1 MIQYIYFVKCP
12 DCEDEHFDFFNDAK
26 DFALG
31 CLSKKPIIT
40 QTEVNRNDFG
50 ECIDSSDLGTI
61 WSWEDIVGSTDDEP
75 ALSIFTKDDLKT
87 LPAESDPEFD
97 ALDNSLDDIPD
108 NFRKPIT
115 ENADRDAEMR
125 NLAKEMF
132 DLGVE
137 CSSYEEF
144 VGFMKE
150 NDDVPTKEL
159 YAIYRDAIKDHVNSA
174 KGKAIPEGMTIE
186 QLVEEME
193 ENEDEVECTWCNELF
208 DKSECRKEVDLGW
221 LCSRCEAA
229 IKSRGEPLTFQENSY
244 WDFLDES
251 AEDMLNVKWA
261 ANNCGPVVKQMIAD
275 DLICAVSAEK
285 VVDRRNRFAQKTG
298 RCPICAGTLDDMIC
312 DNCGNS
318 FRQNG
323 CNGYN
328 TKLID
333 ALLIRSIEQMDPKF
347 KTLSIDDKVE
357 YIFNAYFGNPNE
369 AGNDTIKRVNRENNR
384 NKILGGA
391 GYDDSANRVRA
402 TKQKIKQELLLV
414 YKRET
419 EINDALA
426 KIKPEDYLKEDV
438 YAYAKDSIDSF
449 GVDKSPVD
457 EDFVKEDVYS
467 HTAADFSFGL
477 DKSRVDESFGSEEVI
492 EFDYTDLKV
501 TLQGPKRDVDD
512 WDEAERVVDF
522 TYTKNKDD
530 VVMDVWDWFI
540 TEEDA
545 KDVPGGLETLNDDA
559 EWTKFLEANW
569 DTLLDKYYSKLLDY
583 YRPAAAEEY
592 ESTHSLDEATEV
604 KECGN
609 TTSFLEELEESESYS
624 KRLIQCPE
632 CDTKYF
638 DPETG
643 ICINCGFI

>member
-144 VGFMKE
+144 AGFMKE

-159 YAIYRDAIKDHVNSA
+159 YATYRDAIKDCVNSA

-244 WDFLDES
+244 WDFLDEED
-251 AEDMLNVKWA
+251 AELTEASLADVAAA
-261 ANNCGPVVKQMIAD
+261 ANAEFDSHWTSD
-275 DLICAVSAEK
+275 DLLDMSGIAEEPRHMDVHTGLTPSEK
-285 VVDRRNRFAQKTG
+285 AKADFAAYQERSYKNKLAAWRRYK
-298 RCPICAGTLDDMIC
+298 
-312 DNCGNS
+312 
-318 FRQNG
+318 
-323 CNGYN
+323 
-328 TKLID
+328 
-333 ALLIRSIEQMDPKF
+333 
-347 KTLSIDDKVE
+347 
-357 YIFNAYFGNPNE
+357 
-369 AGNDTIKRVNRENNR
+369 
-384 NKILGGA
+384 
-391 GYDDSANRVRA
+391 
-402 TKQKIKQELLLV
+402 KQKASE
-414 YKRET
+414 
-419 EINDALA
+419 A
-426 KIKPEDYLKEDV
+426 LKE
-438 YAYAKDSIDSF
+438 SSN
-449 GVDKSPVD
+449 VD
-457 EDFVKEDVYS
+457 EE
-467 HTAADFSFGL
+467 
-477 DKSRVDESFGSEEVI
+477 I
-492 EFDYTDLKV
+492 EFEYNDLKV

-530 VVMDVWDWFI
+530 VVMDVWDRFI

>member
-61 WSWEDIVGSTDDEP
+61 WSWEDIVKDTEEEPLSTFSKYE
-75 ALSIFTKDDLKT
+75 TVGVDLD
-87 LPAESDPEFD
+87 SDPEFT

-108 NFRKPIT
+108 NFRKPVP
-115 ENADRDAEMR
+115 ADMSIDA
-125 NLAKEMF
+125 
-132 DLGVE
+132 
-137 CSSYEEF
+137 
-144 VGFMKE
+144 
-150 NDDVPTKEL
+150 
-159 YAIYRDAIKDHVNSA
+159 
-174 KGKAIPEGMTIE
+174 
-186 QLVEEME
+186 LVEEME
-193 ENEDEVECTWCNELF
+193 ENEDTVECKWCEELF
-208 DKSECRKEVDLGW
+208 DKSECHYEVDLGW

-229 IKSRGEPLTFQENSY
+229 IKSRGEPLTFRENNY
-244 WDFLDES
+244 WDFLDEED
-251 AEDMLNVKWA
+251 AELTEASLADVASA
-261 ANNCGPVVKQMIAD
+261 ANAEFDSHWTSD
-275 DLICAVSAEK
+275 DLLDMSGITEEPRHMDVHTGLTPSEK
-285 VVDRRNRFAQKTG
+285 AKADFAAYQERSYK
-298 RCPICAGTLDDMIC
+298 
-312 DNCGNS
+312 N
-318 FRQNG
+318 
-323 CNGYN
+323 
-328 TKLID
+328 KL
-333 ALLIRSIEQMDPKF
+333 AAWK
-347 KTLSIDDKVE
+347 KYK
-357 YIFNAYFGNPNE
+357 
-369 AGNDTIKRVNRENNR
+369 
-384 NKILGGA
+384 
-391 GYDDSANRVRA
+391 
-402 TKQKIKQELLLV
+402 KQKASEV
-414 YKRET
+414 
-419 EINDALA
+419 
-426 KIKPEDYLKEDV
+426 LKE
-438 YAYAKDSIDSF
+438 SSN
-449 GVDKSPVD
+449 VD
-457 EDFVKEDVYS
+457 EE
-467 HTAADFSFGL
+467 
-477 DKSRVDESFGSEEVI
+477 I
-492 EFDYTDLKV
+492 EFEYDDLKV

-522 TYTKNKDD
+522 TYAKNKDD

-545 KDVPGGLETLNDDA
+545 KEVPGGLETLNNDA
-559 EWTKFLEANW
+559 EWTKFLETNW

-592 ESTHSLDEATEV
+592 ESTHSLDEVTEV